1 MQVDLIVGN
10 IFTSAIYISCILQCK
25 IRWGNQDAVARIKQ
39 CNKILV
45 G

>member
-10 IFTSAIYISCILQCK
+10 IFTSAIYIGCILQCK